1 MPMCN
6 CNSRAGNL
14 WLHKIESLF
23 NICIW
28 FAGAHKGKQKFE
40 AAAKISLFI
49 LMFKDEDSR

>member
-1 MPMCN
+1 MCN